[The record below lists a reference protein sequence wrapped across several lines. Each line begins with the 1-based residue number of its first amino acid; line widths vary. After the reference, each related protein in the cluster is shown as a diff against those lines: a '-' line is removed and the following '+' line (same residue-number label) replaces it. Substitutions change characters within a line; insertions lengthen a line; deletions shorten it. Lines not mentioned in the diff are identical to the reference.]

1 MSANVWRVIF
11 TRAELP
17 ASASSVP
24 FADDMLVDRAE
35 WLRRQ
40 RLTDGTP
47 FLLSPTFEF
56 DVDLNDFFRS
66 SAMAHSS
73 LLTQQG
79 YAHDLAAFLSFLW
92 AARSRRSWRN
102 AVEDDHLAYLVWRRQ
117 DIAGPGVSGAT
128 WDREVAAVNQ
138 FYRWALQRGHVQV
151 SPIPQ
156 KSRRP
161 TPHGSGWASRRTLD
175 EQRPATY
182 SHDGG
187 RSDVTWLPPAF
198 YRVWRD
204 VGLRGYGADGLP
216 WKGFRGRWA
225 ARNTVFS
232 DVIVRTGLRLQ
243 EQSALTVFD
252 VPLAGG
258 PVPGYRRFW
267 LPEVIAKGASARWVY
282 LPESVLSDL
291 RSYLRIDRAA
301 VVAEAQEEGRYRRE
315 RRPLVVADPARP
327 VAVRVGAGGT
337 VKIARL
343 GPAERQRVLVD
354 GEHGL
359 EPAALW
365 LGEQGWPLSMS
376 RWKGV
381 FAEANHRCWTAG
393 VALQCHAHMLR
404 HSFAVVTLEQL
415 QRGHLAALGELN
427 PEQRTH
433 YTRIFGDP
441 LDWVRR
447 RLGHRSVVTTQI
459 YGFSAAPIRPF
470 TRASTL
476 PACSTLTPP
485 SASVSPPLDHDPTWQ
500 HVGHWTVRTSPL
512 LTRTTPHCATRC
524 PTSSTNS
531 REGLPFRRCC
541 DTASPSDATASPR
554 S

>member
-1 MSANVWRVIF
+1 MSADVWRVVL
-11 TRAELP
+11 TREELP
-17 ASASSVP
+17 AVAGSVP
-24 FADDMLVDRAE
+24 FADDLVVDRAE

-47 FLLSPTFEF
+47 YLLSPAFEF

-66 SAMAHSS
+66 SAMAHTS

-79 YAHDLAAFLSFLW
+79 YARDLAAFLSFLW
-92 AARSRRSWRN
+92 AARGGRSWRD
-102 AVEDDHLAYLVWRRQ
+102 AVEGDHLAYLVWRRQ
-117 DIAGPGVSGAT
+117 DLAGPGVSGAT

-138 FYRWALQRGHVQV
+138 FYRWALLRGHVQV
-151 SPIPQ
+151 NPIPQ
-156 KSRRP
+156 TSRRP
-161 TPHGSGWASRRTLD
+161 VPLDPGWASRRTLD

-182 SHDGG
+182 SHGGG
-187 RSDVTWLPPAF
+187 RREVTWLPPAS

-216 WKGFRGRWA
+216 RREFRGRWA

-232 DVIVRTGLRLQ
+232 DVMVRTGLRLQ

-252 VPLAGG
+252 VPPTGG
-258 PVPGYRRFW
+258 PTPGYRRFW
-267 LPEVIAKGASARWVY
+267 LPESIAKGASARWVY
-282 LPESVLSDL
+282 LAGSVLSDL
-291 RSYLRIDRAA
+291 RSYVRIDRAA
-301 VVAEAQEEGRYRRE
+301 VVAEAQERGQYRRV

-343 GPAERQRVLVD
+343 GPGERQRVLVD

-365 LGEQGWPLSMS
+365 LGELGWPLSRS

-381 FAEANHRCWTAG
+381 FAEANHRCRAAG

-404 HSFAVVTLEQL
+404 HTFAVVTLEQL

-447 RLGHRSVVTTQI
+447 RLGHRSAVTTQI
-459 YGFSAAPIRPF
+459 YLHALAELEMH
-470 TRASTL
+470 TRMAL
-476 PACSTLTPP
+476 VP
-485 SASVSPPLDHDPTWQ
+485 DGWEDPRESSLIALA
-500 HVGHWTVRTSPL
+500 GEDGTVW
-512 LTRTTPHCATRC
+512 
-524 PTSSTNS
+524 
-531 REGLPFRRCC
+531 
-541 DTASPSDATASPR
+541 
-554 S
+554 